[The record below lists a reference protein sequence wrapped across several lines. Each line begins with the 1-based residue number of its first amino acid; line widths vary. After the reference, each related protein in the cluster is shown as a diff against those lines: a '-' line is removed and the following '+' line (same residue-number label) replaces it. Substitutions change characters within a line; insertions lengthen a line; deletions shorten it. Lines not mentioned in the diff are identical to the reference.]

1 MNSGEKL
8 NHQDTKT
15 PRKDLSAAE
24 ELLASAIVDAAIR
37 VHSAL
42 GPGLLESVYEACLVH
57 ELRSRGH
64 VVETQVVLPILYR
77 DLTIESGLR
86 LDVRV
91 DGLAIIELKAVEKL
105 LPVHEAQ
112 LLTYL
117 KLADLRLGF
126 LLNFNVPLMKDG
138 IMRRVR

>member
-15 PRKDLSAAE
+15 PRKDLGVE
-24 ELLASAIVDAAIR
+24 EERLASVIVDAAIK

-42 GPGLLESVYEACLVH
+42 GPGLLESVYEACLMH
-57 ELRSRGH
+57 ELRLRGH
-64 VVETQVVLPILYR
+64 RVEAQVVLPIHYEGM
-77 DLTIESGLR
+77 TVESGLR
-86 LDVRV
+86 LDLRV
-91 DGLAIIELKAVEKL
+91 DGLAIVELKAVEKL

-117 KLADLRLGF
+117 KLARLRLGF
-126 LLNFNVPLMKDG
+126 LLNFNVPLMRDG
-138 IMRRVR
+138 IQRRVR

>member
-1 MNSGEKL
+1 MISGEKL
-8 NHQDTKT
+8 NHQDAKT
-15 PRKDLSAAE
+15 PRKDLGAEE
-24 ELLASAIVDAAIR
+24 ELLASVIVDAAIK

-42 GPGLLESVYEACLVH
+42 GPGLLESVYEACLFH

-64 VVETQVVLPILYR
+64 AVETQVVLPIRYQ
-77 DLTIESGLR
+77 DITIESGLR
-86 LDVRV
+86 LDLRV
-91 DGLAIIELKAVEKL
+91 DGLAIIELKAVEKV

-117 KLADLRLGF
+117 KLANLRLGF

-138 IMRRVR
+138 IVRRVR

>member
-8 NHQDTKT
+8 NHQDTKA
-15 PRKDLSAAE
+15 PRKDLGVE
-24 ELLASAIVDAAIR
+24 EERLASVIVDAAIK

-57 ELRSRGH
+57 ELRLRGH
-64 VVETQVVLPILYR
+64 RVETQVVLPIHYEGM
-77 DLTIESGLR
+77 TIESGLR
-86 LDVRV
+86 LDLRI
-91 DGLAIIELKAVEKL
+91 DGLAIVELKATEKL
-105 LPVHEAQ
+105 SLVHEAQ

-117 KLADLRLGF
+117 KLGGLRLGF

-138 IMRRVR
+138 IQRRVR